1 MADVMAL
8 EDLRK
13 RLNELDRQLIEL
25 IAERQSVVEQ
35 VGELKR
41 TEGQSTRD
49 YQREKQVLD
58 GARASATE
66 LGIAPDI
73 AEQVMRLLI
82 QTSLQRQERAR
93 VRAEGRGEGQKA
105 LVIGGGGKMGRWF
118 ADFLDSQG
126 FDITVADPQNPV
138 TDYACVA
145 DWQEVSTAE
154 SEKFAITVVAAPL
167 QVSAD
172 ILTAMAER
180 GHSGL
185 IFDIGSLKSPLI
197 PALETLATAGAQVT
211 SLHPMFGP
219 DTELLSDK
227 HVLFLD
233 VGVPA
238 ATAAAR
244 ALFASTMVQ
253 QTEMSLAEHDRLI
266 AYVLGLSHALNIA
279 FFGVLATSGES
290 VPRLADLSSTTFDA
304 QLEVATRV
312 AQENP
317 QLYFEIQSL
326 NKHGLEPLEA
336 LVSAAQAISDAVR
349 TGDEA
354 AFVELME
361 NGKRY
366 LASRA

>member
-1 MADVMAL
+1 MVDVMAL

-35 VGELKR
+35 VGALKR
-41 TEGQSTRD
+41 SEGQGTRD

-82 QTSLQRQERAR
+82 QTSLTRQERAR

-126 FDITVADPQNPV
+126 FDITVADPLNPV
-138 TDYACVA
+138 DDYSCVA
-145 DWQEVSTAE
+145 DWQQVSE
-154 SEKFAITVVAAPL
+154 SENFAITVIAAPL
-167 QVSAD
+167 KVSAD
-172 ILTAMAER
+172 IMTVMAER

-197 PALETLATAGAQVT
+197 PALEALAAAGAQVT

-336 LVSAAQAISDAVR
+336 LVSAAQTITEAVR
-349 TGDEA
+349 TGDEE
-354 AFVELME
+354 AFVTLME
-361 NGKRY
+361 NGRRY